1 MKVAYSPKAVEGLA
15 EIAAYLRPLNPS
27 AATRVKAAILATV
40 QILSV
45 FPGIG
50 RQDTVDG
57 VRRIGVRRFPYS
69 IYYLIDRHAE
79 EIVVLTYVMMRVMHP
94 VLMCRTASDVRP
106 SHFGGADVDVFGPTS
121 R

>member
-1 MKVAYSPKAVEGLA
+1 MKVAYSPRAYDDLA

-40 QILSV
+40 QLLSV

-50 RQDTVDG
+50 RLDTVGG

-69 IYYLIDRHAE
+69 IYYLFDQNAE
-79 EIVVLTYVMMRVMHP
+79 EIVVLTIRHDA
-94 VLMCRTASDVRP
+94 RDASGLD
-106 SHFGGADVDVFGPTS
+106 A
-121 R
+121 

>member
-1 MKVAYSPKAVEGLA
+1 MRIAYSPRALA
-15 EIAAYLRPLNPS
+15 DLGEIADYLHPLNPS

-50 RQDTVDG
+50 RQDTVGG

-69 IYYLIDRHAE
+69 IYYLIDQNAE
-79 EIVVLTYVMMRVMHP
+79 ESVVLTMRHDA
-94 VLMCRTASDVRP
+94 CDASGLD
-106 SHFGGADVDVFGPTS
+106 A
-121 R
+121 